1 MIHQLRLILR
11 PIVFIN
17 LILSCFMA
25 FCGFYALMY
34 NENNESL
41 SFFKTMAV
49 ILLVSIVLAFFSKSR
64 DKKTITIR
72 SGFVLVV
79 FIWVFTCIVGALP
92 YYVSGSIPDIY
103 DAFFESVSGFTTVG
117 ASILSDIEGLPKS
130 IQLWRAISH
139 GV

>member
-25 FCGFYALMY
+25 FCGFYAFMY
-34 NENNESL
+34 NENNEAV
-41 SFFKTMAV
+41 SFLKTMAV
-49 ILLVSIVLAFFSKSR
+49 IILLSIVLAFFSKSR

-79 FIWVFTCIVGALP
+79 LIWIFTCVTGAMP
-92 YYVSGSIPDIY
+92 YYVSGAVPNIY
-103 DAFFESVSGFTTVG
+103 DALFESVSFYQ
-117 ASILSDIEGLPKS
+117 I
-130 IQLWRAISH
+130 
-139 GV
+139 